1 MTSVSWTC
9 LEVNGLTRY
18 ANAEL
23 DLSAAKRSRFDPC
36 AVELDSNPYV
46 VATIKCALLLNCPCR
61 LEARAVI

>member
-1 MTSVSWTC
+1 MG

-23 DLSAAKRSRFDPC
+23 DLSAATRSQFAPF
-36 AVELDSNPYV
+36 AVELELDSNPYV
-46 VATIKCALLLNCPCR
+46 VATIERALLLNCPCR